1 MANANMCQ
9 LLEEEAREK
18 EREAREAARK
28 LKRKLKKAEA
38 RLRSQEDEA
47 ASLRAQLAAA
57 ELDSSSGT
65 SPDRRGATAADS
77 TPEDTSPAK
86 LPQPSTAAAAEA
98 EPDSPVTVADGGRA
112 PRGKKKATT
121 VHGPAAELGGRQ
133 NGGPASHTRDS
144 SAGQSAEDSNGD
156 EEEARSEGA
165 LPDSW
170 ETMAEEEVVSGG
182 VGVSTD
188 FNAVYGVSPP
198 DSGSWTTV
206 GLKKPAAAAVAGS
219 AEVPLQLSAALQIAR
234 MPQQKDLFSLA
245 FSFTQHVLLA
255 SQRDLYTRLLIFS
268 PMR

>member
-65 SPDRRGATAADS
+65 SPDRRGASAAHS
-77 TPEDTSPAK
+77 TPKDTSPAK
-86 LPQPSTAAAAEA
+86 LPQPSVAAAAEP
-98 EPDSPVTVADGGRA
+98 EPDGPVIVADGGRA
-112 PRGKKKATT
+112 RQGKKKA
-121 VHGPAAELGGRQ
+121 AAVDGSAAKQAGRQ
-133 NGGPASHTRDS
+133 NGGPAPHSRDS
-144 SAGQSAEDSNGD
+144 SASQSAEGSDGN

-165 LPDSW
+165 LADSW
-170 ETMAEEEVVSGG
+170 ETMAEEEEDGEG
-182 VGVSTD
+182 DGVSTD
-188 FNAVYGVSPP
+188 FSAVYGVSPP

-206 GLKKPAAAAVAGS
+206 GLKKPTPAALADT
-219 AEVPLQLSAALQIAR
+219 AEVPSRSLLQHRAYSA
-234 MPQQKDLFSLA
+234 
-245 FSFTQHVLLA
+245 LL
-255 SQRDLYTRLLIFS
+255 
-268 PMR
+268 